1 MKKTALV
8 VSLVVA
14 VLAAQAL
21 AAPTIRMDA
30 PSGQAYLATVTNLDG
45 QPGLGI
51 YGLGDKFDT
60 FCLEKQEYFY
70 PGSTYY
76 VEINTVALKGG
87 QTVSDPL
94 DSRTAFLYTQYM
106 AGNAAF
112 SNAAMMQNA
121 IHYIEGELTTSN
133 SYVTAA
139 DAAVALGGA
148 WYNKGLGDVRVLNLW
163 ADADLTCYAQD
174 QLIMVDS
181 QVPAPGAVLLGSIGI
196 GLVGWLRRRRS
207 L

>member
-1 MKKTALV
+1 MKKIALAV
-8 VSLVVA
+8 TL
-14 VLAAQAL
+14 VLALLATRAV
-21 AAPTIRMDA
+21 AAPTIKMDA
-30 PSGQAYLATVTNLDG
+30 PANQAYSATVTNLDG
-45 QPGLGI
+45 QPSLGI
-51 YGLGDKFDT
+51 YGLGDTFDT
-60 FCLEKQEYFY
+60 FCLEKTEYFR
-70 PGSTYY
+70 PGNTYY

-87 QTVSDPL
+87 EAVSDPL
-94 DSRTAFLYTQYM
+94 DARSAFLYTQYM

-121 IHYIEGELTTSN
+121 IHYIEGEITASN

-139 DAAVALGGA
+139 DAAILAGGQ

-163 ADADLTCYAQD
+163 GDANLSCHAQD
-174 QLIMVDS
+174 QLVMVG

-196 GLVGWLRRRRS
+196 GLVGWLRRRRA